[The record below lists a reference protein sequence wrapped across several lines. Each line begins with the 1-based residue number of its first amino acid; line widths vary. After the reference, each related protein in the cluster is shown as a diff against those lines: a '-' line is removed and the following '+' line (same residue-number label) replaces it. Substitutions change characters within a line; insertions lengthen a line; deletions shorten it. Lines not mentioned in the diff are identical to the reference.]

1 MVRTFV
7 KSHCLIVEPG
17 HRAFKFNS
25 FSGVGNKIFR
35 EGWHVKIPAF
45 ERAIIYDVRT
55 HPKVIRSTT
64 GTKGKSTT
72 FESLTCFLNNFFR
85 LANCQHQSESFVPT
99 RLHKTE

>member
-1 MVRTFV
+1 MVRTRLRSDILV
-7 KSHCLIVEPG
+7 VEPG

-35 EGWHVKIPAF
+35 EGWHLKLPAF

-64 GTKGKSTT
+64 GTKGKINPPQA
-72 FESLTCFLNNFFR
+72 FNLVCI
-85 LANCQHQSESFVPT
+85 
-99 RLHKTE
+99 